1 MRTKHLWRAL
11 TLLLCALSFIGCSN
25 DDEEGRKVTDYKE
38 LVLTVASNE
47 VPGVLLNGHNFVS
60 EVYAVKKEQTDEW
73 IAYGNIAGFEYE
85 KGYEYK
91 IKVSETTY
99 LDYTI
104 GDPSCTERELLEVIS
119 KDKKE
124 SEDLPLHLVP
134 EIYYKHIPLPRY
146 RYAVEAENKSLIEDD
161 LKTST
166 LLPLD
171 CHYLYYSSEG
181 DFLKWIGIQDKNS
194 VFGPYIVKN
203 TKKPEEMPESYKLLP
218 PEGRIVGNGIEWTFL
233 DESENPVNPLIFDV
247 FIGYAVLTKSTG
259 PTPDTL
265 FLYKDL
271 TQFYQSKYP
280 NAGVKTVVA
289 SYTLRTTAAIQ

>member
-1 MRTKHLWRAL
+1 M
-11 TLLLCALSFIGCSN
+11 
-25 DDEEGRKVTDYKE
+25 
-38 LVLTVASNE
+38 VAQFST
-47 VPGVLLNGHNFVS
+47 GILAHFS
-60 EVYAVKKEQTDEW
+60 ISIY
-73 IAYGNIAGFEYE
+73 
-85 KGYEYK
+85 
-91 IKVSETTY
+91 
-99 LDYTI
+99 
-104 GDPSCTERELLEVIS
+104 IS

-203 TKKPEEMPESYKLLP
+203 TKNRKKCRNPTNY
-218 PEGRIVGNGIEWTFL
+218 FL
-233 DESENPVNPLIFDV
+233 R
-247 FIGYAVLTKSTG
+247 K
-259 PTPDTL
+259 
-265 FLYKDL
+265 
-271 TQFYQSKYP
+271 
-280 NAGVKTVVA
+280 VV
-289 SYTLRTTAAIQ
+289 